1 MTDEAMT
8 FKKDFLSDRSE
19 QSLLAEIRRVATELR
34 KAKLSER
41 LAHVRAFISDKSRS
55 QSNG

>member
-1 MTDEAMT
+1 MT

-55 QSNG
+55 ESNG